1 MTIVI
6 YTVLV
11 DKTRELSM
19 SCKFSKDT
27 LHLLLQME
35 LVPQLASDH
44 VREVRAQWDALAAR
58 QMKMP
63 PEAETLVKD
72 KVLLDKVKILLSHFI
87 ELSGTKS
94 PEEELLEEQNRQSS
108 VEASMEGDVATRKE
122 ISPVKD
128 SSQNAPFRGRKHSR
142 SRSPSMMFQVFLPP

>member
-1 MTIVI
+1 
-6 YTVLV
+6 
-11 DKTRELSM
+11 
-19 SCKFSKDT
+19 
-27 LHLLLQME
+27 ME

-58 QMKMP
+58 QMKVP
-63 PEAETLVKD
+63 QEAETLVRD

-87 ELSGTKS
+87 EVSGTKS
-94 PEEELLEEQNRQSS
+94 PEDELLEEQSRQLS
-108 VEASMEGDVATRKE
+108 VEASMEDGVVTRKE
-122 ISPVKD
+122 ISAVKD